1 MRFIFGTTG
10 LLGKFFLKHT
20 RLAGIVAST
29 SPSVVRR
36 CDEQNEEWEQYA
48 EAVLHNLYAKLEL
61 WGERF

>member
-1 MRFIFGTTG
+1 
-10 LLGKFFLKHT
+10 
-20 RLAGIVAST
+20 LAGIVAST

-36 CDEQNEEWEQYA
+36 CNEQNEGKKQYA